1 MISWD
6 FLQVKDFQVVASEFF
21 QRLKATGPGLP
32 NTDLAKGLELLKKFQ
47 VIWLQCNFVFCLQA
61 LTERLLTYVNQ
72 KHVQLPV
79 YHWHTLHAVLTL
91 LSCNQAL
98 AYTLTCFVL
107 VYNELGNVGI
117 RVEPHL
123 TANAGGRRCRE
134 SAKGATGS
142 GRKAVWHGHHRLP

>member
-6 FLQVKDFQVVASEFF
+6 FLQVKDFQVVASEFL

-61 LTERLLTYVNQ
+61 LNERVLTYVNQ

-79 YHWHTLHAVLTL
+79 IT
-91 LSCNQAL
+91 
-98 AYTLTCFVL
+98 
-107 VYNELGNVGI
+107 GI
-117 RVEPHL
+117 L
-123 TANAGGRRCRE
+123 CM
-134 SAKGATGS
+134 
-142 GRKAVWHGHHRLP
+142 LC